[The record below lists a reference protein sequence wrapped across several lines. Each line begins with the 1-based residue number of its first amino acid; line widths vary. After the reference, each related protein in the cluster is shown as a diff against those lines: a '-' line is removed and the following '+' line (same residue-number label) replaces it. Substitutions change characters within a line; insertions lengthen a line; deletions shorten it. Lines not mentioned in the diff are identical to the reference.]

1 MRFNLGALI
10 AFAAVLAVLSWM
22 VAAPFWAYLVLGL
35 VLATVTYPFHEA
47 IHEWSGRP
55 RLAAGATITATTLLI
70 LLPLGFVSWRIVLDI
85 RDLAAS
91 VSAAE
96 LAAGLQSLLL
106 LSHETF
112 GYPATVDPGAGEA
125 LLQRIVPELQ
135 ARITDWAVTA
145 VTSAASFLLGIS
157 LTGIIMYY
165 ALIDGPAFVEKLK
178 AASPMDDQLEHAFLQ
193 EAKGTVEGVVMGQ
206 LATAMLQGALGFLAF
221 FAAGVPNAFFWGFM
235 MAILS
240 FLPVVGAFLV
250 WFPAAIYLMM
260 TGQTLL
266 GVGVILWGVAVI
278 STVDNIV
285 KPYIIGKRG
294 QVHALLAFVGV
305 LGGLAAFG
313 FLGFLIGP
321 LVLSLAAAVFN
332 VLAKTDWEGLE
343 EGTAGET
350 PVPHADE
357 VDVGPS
363 GEPADPEGEAGEPT
377 GA

>member
-47 IHEWSGRP
+47 IREWSGRP

-85 RDLAAS
+85 RSLAAS

-96 LAAGLQSLLL
+96 IAAGLQSLLL
-106 LSHETF
+106 LSHETL
-112 GYPATVDPGAGEA
+112 GYPATVEPGAGEA

-135 ARITDWAVTA
+135 ARVTDWALTA

-165 ALIDGPAFVEKLK
+165 GLIDGPAFVEKLK
-178 AASPMDDQLEHAFLQ
+178 AASPMDDQLEQAFLQ

-221 FAAGVPNAFFWGFM
+221 FAAGVPNPFFWGFM

-332 VLAKTDWEGLE
+332 VLAETDWEGLDD
-343 EGTAGET
+343 GTAGDT
-350 PVPHADE
+350 PVPHVDD
-357 VDVGPS
+357 VDVGSS
-363 GEPADPEGEAGEPT
+363 GEPADAEGETGEPT